1 MSTIPLGWFEHAD
14 TDGDGKVSGGEAVA
28 FFSRAGLPQASLATL
43 WQLVDN
49 PPRGFLEKSQFDV
62 AVQLIYVAQQGGE
75 MNEMQ
80 ANAIANGYASYPAP
94 NMQGLSG
101 APAAPQQP
109 QTMPGAG
116 QISGMQTND
125 QNQHFQQQPLQP
137 QPTQPQPQ
145 ANGFGNFG
153 GSFGESFGDFGAQNA
168 PAAAGDEPWPPMSHA
183 DVERYAQVFRHHDTD
198 GDGKLSGG
206 EVVPMMMALNAPQ
219 EVLKD
224 IWALAD
230 ADGDGA
236 LTKREF
242 TVAIY
247 LTERARD
254 GRRPPRSL
262 PPGPFPPAAR
272 QQAQPQ
278 QIQPQT
284 QPRMRLAASA
294 PFARDAFGA
303 LDENLFSGGP
313 DPGPSGR
320 GEAFAFGGAGGNA
333 ATGAN
338 AIDFGAA
345 PAAPVTAPPAAQPA
359 AQPTTQPAAQPATQP
374 SAVTNVSDPSAM
386 LAMPTMPAPPDTR
399 VPESSGAEY
408 AFRGPVSSEAAE
420 GAEADRVR
428 TARTD
433 AEAADRQLWENEQ
446 AASQA
451 KATSASLTQQL
462 QDLVMFQRRCE
473 ASMEEA
479 AFVARGAQ
487 EEVEALRKRVA
498 TATASMEQARGALHA
513 STSLSVSAAHEK
525 AQLEARLREIQ
536 TTGPA
541 LATGSVPEAAVPAEL
556 LALRARVADA
566 EQTFAATPSWAD
578 WARVQDDGIDA
589 VNLSWGGWGGDSTPQ
604 ASAPAPPQQA
614 PVT

>member
-236 LTKREF
+236 LTKQEF

-254 GRRPPRSL
+254 GRKPPQSL
-262 PPGPFPPAAR
+262 PPGPFPPMA
-272 QQAQPQ
+272 QQQVQPQ
-278 QIQPQT
+278 MQPQM
-284 QPRMRLAASA
+284 QPAAPVPA
-294 PFARDAFGA
+294 PAPVVRDASGA
-303 LDENLFSGGP
+303 LDEDLFSGGP
-313 DPGPSGR
+313 DPSPSGM
-320 GEAFAFGGAGGNA
+320 GEAFVFGGAGGGA
-333 ATGAN
+333 AAGAN
-338 AIDFGAA
+338 AAGFAAA
-345 PAAPVTAPPAAQPA
+345 PAAPVMVPPAAQPA
-359 AQPTTQPAAQPATQP
+359 APPT
-374 SAVTNVSDPSAM
+374 VSEPPTM
-386 LAMPTMPAPPDTR
+386 PAMPTMPTMPTMPAAPETR
-399 VPESSGAEY
+399 VPGSTEAEY
-408 AFRGPVSSEAAE
+408 AFRGPESSEAGA

-428 TARTD
+428 AARAD
-433 AEAADRQLWENEQ
+433 AEAADRQLWEQEQ
-446 AASQA
+446 AVSQA

-473 ASMEEA
+473 ANMEEA
-479 AFVARGAQ
+479 AFVARGAR

-498 TATASMEQARGALHA
+498 TATASTEQARGALDA
-513 STSLSVSAAHEK
+513 STSVSASAAQEK
-525 AQLEARLREIQ
+525 AQLEARLREIE
-536 TTGPA
+536 TAGPA

-578 WARVQDDGIDA
+578 WARVQDDGIDV
-589 VNLSWGGWGGDSTPQ
+589 VNLSWGGWAGDSTSQ
-604 ASAPAPPQQA
+604 AASPAPPQQA

>member
-1 MSTIPLGWFEHAD
+1 MSTIPVGWFEHAD

-80 ANAIANGYASYPAP
+80 ANAIANGYVSYPAP
-94 NMQGLSG
+94 NMQGLTG

-153 GSFGESFGDFGAQNA
+153 GSFGDSFGDFGAQNA

-183 DVERYAQVFRHHDTD
+183 DVERYAQIFRHHDTD

-236 LTKREF
+236 LTKQEF

-254 GRRPPRSL
+254 GRKPPQSL
-262 PPGPFPPAAR
+262 PPGPFPPVA
-272 QQAQPQ
+272 QQQVQPQ
-278 QIQPQT
+278 MQPQM
-284 QPRMRLAASA
+284 QPAAPVPA
-294 PFARDAFGA
+294 PAPVARDAFGA
-303 LDENLFSGGP
+303 LDEDLFSGGP
-313 DPGPSGR
+313 DPSPSGM
-320 GEAFAFGGAGGNA
+320 GEAFVFGGAGGGA
-333 ATGAN
+333 AAGAD
-338 AIDFGAA
+338 AAGFAAA
-345 PAAPVTAPPAAQPA
+345 PAAPVMVPPAAQPA
-359 AQPTTQPAAQPATQP
+359 APPT
-374 SAVTNVSDPSAM
+374 VSDPPAM
-386 LAMPTMPAPPDTR
+386 LAMPAMPTMPAAPETR
-399 VPESSGAEY
+399 APGSTKAEY
-408 AFRGPVSSEAAE
+408 AFRGPESSEAGA

-428 TARTD
+428 AARAD
-433 AEAADRQLWENEQ
+433 AEAADRQLWEQEQ
-446 AASQA
+446 TLSQA

-473 ASMEEA
+473 ANMEEA

-487 EEVEALRKRVA
+487 EEVEALRERVA
-498 TATASMEQARGALHA
+498 TATASTEQARGALDA
-513 STSLSVSAAHEK
+513 STSMSASAAQEK
-525 AQLEARLREIQ
+525 AQLEARLREIE
-536 TTGPA
+536 TAGPA

-578 WARVQDDGIDA
+578 WARVQDDGIDV
-589 VNLSWGGWGGDSTPQ
+589 VNLSWGGWAGDSTPQ
-604 ASAPAPPQQA
+604 AASPASPQQA

>member
-153 GSFGESFGDFGAQNA
+153 GSFGDSFGDFGAQNA

-236 LTKREF
+236 LTKQEF

-254 GRRPPRSL
+254 GRKPPQSL
-262 PPGPFPPAAR
+262 PPGPFPPMA
-272 QQAQPQ
+272 QQQVQPQ
-278 QIQPQT
+278 MQPQM
-284 QPRMRLAASA
+284 QPAAPVPA
-294 PFARDAFGA
+294 PAPVARDAFGA
-303 LDENLFSGGP
+303 LDEDLFSGGP
-313 DPGPSGR
+313 DPSPSGM
-320 GEAFAFGGAGGNA
+320 GEAFVFGGAGGGA
-333 ATGAN
+333 AAGAN
-338 AIDFGAA
+338 AAGFAAA
-345 PAAPVTAPPAAQPA
+345 PAAPVMVPPAAQPA
-359 AQPTTQPAAQPATQP
+359 APPT
-374 SAVTNVSDPSAM
+374 VSDPPTMPAM
-386 LAMPTMPAPPDTR
+386 PAMPAMPTMPAAPETR
-399 VPESSGAEY
+399 VPGSTEAEY
-408 AFRGPVSSEAAE
+408 AFRGPASSELGV
-420 GAEADRVR
+420 GADANRVR
-428 TARTD
+428 AARAD
-433 AEAADRQLWENEQ
+433 AEAADRQLWEQEQ
-446 AASQA
+446 AVSQA

-473 ASMEEA
+473 ANMEEA

-498 TATASMEQARGALHA
+498 TATASTEQARGALDA
-513 STSLSVSAAHEK
+513 STSMSASAAQEK
-525 AQLEARLREIQ
+525 AQLEARLREIE
-536 TTGPA
+536 TAGPA

-578 WARVQDDGIDA
+578 WARVQDDGIDV
-589 VNLSWGGWGGDSTPQ
+589 VNLSWGGWAGDSTSQ
-604 ASAPAPPQQA
+604 AASPAPPQQA

>member
-1 MSTIPLGWFEHAD
+1 MSTVPVGWFEHAD

-28 FFSRAGLPQASLATL
+28 FFSRAGLPQASLAVL

-109 QTMPGAG
+109 QTMPGTGAG
-116 QISGMQTND
+116 QISGMQPSG
-125 QNQHFQQQPLQP
+125 QNQHHQQQPP
-137 QPTQPQPQ
+137 QPRATQPQPQ

-153 GSFGESFGDFGAQNA
+153 SSFGDSFGDFGAQNA
-168 PAAAGDEPWPPMSHA
+168 PAAAGDEPWPPMSRA
-183 DVERYAQVFRHHDTD
+183 DVERYAQVFRHHDAD
-198 GDGKLSGG
+198 GDGKLSGS

-236 LTKREF
+236 LTQQEF

-254 GRRPPRSL
+254 GRKPPQSL
-262 PPGPFPPAAR
+262 PPGPFPPAVQ
-272 QQAQPQ
+272 QQAQQ
-278 QIQPQT
+278 QAQT
-284 QPRMRLAASA
+284 QMQPVA
-294 PFARDAFGA
+294 PVPAPAPAVRDAFGA
-303 LDENLFSGGP
+303 LDEDLFSGGP
-313 DPGPSGR
+313 DPSPSGM
-320 GEAFAFGGAGGNA
+320 GEAFAFGGAGGDA
-333 ATGAN
+333 APGAD
-338 AIDFGAA
+338 AMGFGSA
-345 PAAPVTAPPAAQPA
+345 PAAPLMAPPAPQPA
-359 AQPTTQPAAQPATQP
+359 PPPI
-374 SAVTNVSDPSAM
+374 VSDPSAM
-386 LAMPTMPAPPDTR
+386 PTMPTVPTMPTMPAAPEPR
-399 VPESSGAEY
+399 VSGSSEAEY
-408 AFRGPVSSEAAE
+408 AFRGPASSELGV
-420 GAEADRVR
+420 GADADRVR
-428 TARTD
+428 AARAD
-433 AEAADRQLWENEQ
+433 AEAADRQLWEQEH
-446 AASQA
+446 AVSQA

-473 ASMEEA
+473 ANMEEA
-479 AFVARGAQ
+479 AFVARSAQ

-498 TATASMEQARGALHA
+498 AATASMEQARGALDA
-513 STSLSVSAAHEK
+513 STSVSASAAQEK

-536 TTGPA
+536 TAGPA
-541 LATGSVPEAAVPAEL
+541 LATGSVPEAAIPAEL

-578 WARVQDDGIDA
+578 WARVQDDGIDT
-589 VNLSWGGWGGDSTPQ
+589 VNLSWGGWAGDSTPQ
-604 ASAPAPPQQA
+604 AASVPPQQA

>member
-153 GSFGESFGDFGAQNA
+153 GSFGDSFGDFGAQNA

-236 LTKREF
+236 LTKQEF

-254 GRRPPRSL
+254 GRKPPQSL
-262 PPGPFPPAAR
+262 PPGPFPPMA
-272 QQAQPQ
+272 QQQVQPQ
-278 QIQPQT
+278 MQPQM
-284 QPRMRLAASA
+284 QPAAPVPA
-294 PFARDAFGA
+294 PAPVARDAFGA
-303 LDENLFSGGP
+303 LDEDLFSGGP
-313 DPGPSGR
+313 DPSPSGM
-320 GEAFAFGGAGGNA
+320 GEAFVFGGAGGGA
-333 ATGAN
+333 AAGAN
-338 AIDFGAA
+338 AAGFAAA
-345 PAAPVTAPPAAQPA
+345 PAAPVMVPPAAQPA
-359 AQPTTQPAAQPATQP
+359 APPT
-374 SAVTNVSDPSAM
+374 VSDPPTM
-386 LAMPTMPAPPDTR
+386 PAMPTMPAAPETR
-399 VPESSGAEY
+399 VPGSTEAEY
-408 AFRGPVSSEAAE
+408 AFRGPESSEVGA

-428 TARTD
+428 AARAD
-433 AEAADRQLWENEQ
+433 AEAADRQLWEQEQ
-446 AASQA
+446 AVSQA

-473 ASMEEA
+473 ANMEEA

-498 TATASMEQARGALHA
+498 TATASTEQARGALDA
-513 STSLSVSAAHEK
+513 STSMSASAAQEK
-525 AQLEARLREIQ
+525 AQLEARLREIE
-536 TTGPA
+536 TAGPA

-578 WARVQDDGIDA
+578 WARVQDDGIDV
-589 VNLSWGGWGGDSTPQ
+589 VNLSWGGWAGDSTSQ
-604 ASAPAPPQQA
+604 AASPAPPQQA

>member
-153 GSFGESFGDFGAQNA
+153 GSFGDSFGDFGAQNA

-236 LTKREF
+236 LTKQEF

-254 GRRPPRSL
+254 GRKPPQSL
-262 PPGPFPPAAR
+262 PPGPFPPMA
-272 QQAQPQ
+272 QQQVQPQ
-278 QIQPQT
+278 MQPQM
-284 QPRMRLAASA
+284 QPAAPVPA
-294 PFARDAFGA
+294 PAPVARDAFGA
-303 LDENLFSGGP
+303 LDEDLFSGGP
-313 DPGPSGR
+313 DPSPSGM
-320 GEAFAFGGAGGNA
+320 GEAFVFGGAGGGA
-333 ATGAN
+333 AAGAN
-338 AIDFGAA
+338 AAGFAAA
-345 PAAPVTAPPAAQPA
+345 PAAPVMVPPAAQPA
-359 AQPTTQPAAQPATQP
+359 APPT
-374 SAVTNVSDPSAM
+374 VSDPPTMPAM
-386 LAMPTMPAPPDTR
+386 PAMPTMPAAPETR
-399 VPESSGAEY
+399 VPGSTEAEY
-408 AFRGPVSSEAAE
+408 AFRGPESSEVGA

-428 TARTD
+428 AARAD
-433 AEAADRQLWENEQ
+433 AEAADRQLWEQEQ
-446 AASQA
+446 AVSQA

-473 ASMEEA
+473 ANMEEA

-498 TATASMEQARGALHA
+498 TATASTEQARGALDA
-513 STSLSVSAAHEK
+513 STSMSASAAQEK
-525 AQLEARLREIQ
+525 AQLEARLREIE
-536 TTGPA
+536 TAGPA

-578 WARVQDDGIDA
+578 WARVQDDGIDV
-589 VNLSWGGWGGDSTPQ
+589 VNLSWGGWAGDSTSQ
-604 ASAPAPPQQA
+604 AASPAPPQQA

>member
-153 GSFGESFGDFGAQNA
+153 GSFGDSFGDFGAQNA

-236 LTKREF
+236 LTKQEF

-254 GRRPPRSL
+254 GRKPPQSL
-262 PPGPFPPAAR
+262 PPGPFPPMA
-272 QQAQPQ
+272 QQQVQPQ
-278 QIQPQT
+278 MQPQM
-284 QPRMRLAASA
+284 QPAAPVPA
-294 PFARDAFGA
+294 PAPVARDAFGA
-303 LDENLFSGGP
+303 LDEDLFSGGP
-313 DPGPSGR
+313 DPSPSGM
-320 GEAFAFGGAGGNA
+320 GEAFVFGGAGGGA
-333 ATGAN
+333 AAGAN
-338 AIDFGAA
+338 AAGFAAA
-345 PAAPVTAPPAAQPA
+345 PAAPVMVPPAAQPA
-359 AQPTTQPAAQPATQP
+359 APPTI
-374 SAVTNVSDPSAM
+374 SDPPTMPAM
-386 LAMPTMPAPPDTR
+386 PAMPTMPAAPETR
-399 VPESSGAEY
+399 VPGSTEAEY
-408 AFRGPVSSEAAE
+408 AFRGPESSEVGA

-428 TARTD
+428 AARAD
-433 AEAADRQLWENEQ
+433 AEAADRQLWEQEQ
-446 AASQA
+446 AVSQA

-473 ASMEEA
+473 ANMEEA

-498 TATASMEQARGALHA
+498 TATASTEQARGALDA
-513 STSLSVSAAHEK
+513 STSMSASAAQEK
-525 AQLEARLREIQ
+525 AQLEARLREIE
-536 TTGPA
+536 TAGPA

-578 WARVQDDGIDA
+578 WARVQDDGIDV
-589 VNLSWGGWGGDSTPQ
+589 VNLSWGGWAGDSTSQ
-604 ASAPAPPQQA
+604 AASPAPPQQA